1 MSIRR
6 QSTVQYGKLNDSQIK
21 RWLSDSSSREFRDHR
36 YPELRLRAISKRNRA
51 SVHLILPNEGKT
63 AWKKQGNWPHLCL
76 KTLVDDLPKRLA
88 KIAAGEVVNSAE
100 LVTTSD
106 LLNWYTGHIQS
117 NTTLSKS
124 WRRNCASMSK
134 THLHPRLGDVLLSQL
149 DFITVD
155 TELVKTMLADDYA
168 PHYIRLTANVLKR
181 ALTAACDLR
190 LLNQDP
196 LAGYRVQLSLTMPPE
211 VDAHLSEADLADLF
225 SSLKAAPRQ
234 SNILFMLML
243 MFGSRI
249 DETRQAK
256 WTHFAG
262 DYWSIPAL
270 DTKTKVAHR
279 LPLTRATKGLL
290 RVYKRWQLKHVGK
303 REYLFAGERSEV
315 VSIRTVQYWSE
326 SIRFKY
332 FTSHALRKLCRTI
345 IADMGVDT
353 MVGERILNHAL
364 PLLLRTYVR
373 TSLDSG
379 MLRALNDYHQYLID
393 KGCAEL
399 KREGQGDE

>member
-1 MSIRR
+1 M
-6 QSTVQYGKLNDSQIK
+6 
-21 RWLSDSSSREFRDHR
+21 LSE
-36 YPELRLRAISKRNRA
+36 
-51 SVHLILPNEGKT
+51 
-63 AWKKQGNWPHLCL
+63 
-76 KTLVDDLPKRLA
+76 
-88 KIAAGEVVNSAE
+88 
-100 LVTTSD
+100 
-106 LLNWYTGHIQS
+106 
-117 NTTLSKS
+117 
-124 WRRNCASMSK
+124 
-134 THLHPRLGDVLLSQL
+134 L

-155 TELVKTMLADDYA
+155 TELVKTMLADEYA

-181 ALTAACDLR
+181 ALSTACDLR
-190 LLNQDP
+190 LLSQDP
-196 LAGYRVQLSLTMPPE
+196 LAGYRVQLSLTLPPE
-211 VDAHLSEADLADLF
+211 IDAPLSAADLNALF
-225 SSLKAAPRQ
+225 SSLKAANKPC
-234 SNILFMLML
+234 NMLFMLMI

-249 DETRQAK
+249 DETRLAK
-256 WTHFAG
+256 WSHFAG
-262 DYWSIPAL
+262 EYWSIPAL
-270 DTKTKVAHR
+270 DTKTKQAHR
-279 LPLTRATKGLL
+279 LPLTGAGKGLL
-290 RVYKRWQLKHVGK
+290 RVYKRWQLKHIGK
-303 REYLFAGERSEV
+303 REYLFAGDRSEV

-399 KREGQGDE
+399 NKAGEQGDE